1 MKIIVG
7 HICLDRHY
15 EQTKKPFFIKNYYQ
29 NGNLCKV
36 IINLCFSFLLIV
48 VKLNSETK
56 FNAGAKTFY
65 RVEQTASVI
74 SEDIPLPG
82 KSSDIDF
89 SSDSENGESAVEEQ
103 IVDDVEVLEE
113 GSSSEHLPS
122 PSESEDVDS
131 ERGGEE
137 EMEDSSDVDTNN
149 TPAKEKTPNA
159 IKDSV
164 APIIIMQTILKSN
177 KL

>member
-1 MKIIVG
+1 M
-7 HICLDRHY
+7 
-15 EQTKKPFFIKNYYQ
+15 
-29 NGNLCKV
+29 CKV
-36 IINLCFSFLLIV
+36 IINLSFSFLLIV

-74 SEDIPLPG
+74 PEDIPLPG

-89 SSDSENGESAVEEQ
+89 SSDSENGESTVEEQ

-131 ERGGEE
+131 ERGAEE